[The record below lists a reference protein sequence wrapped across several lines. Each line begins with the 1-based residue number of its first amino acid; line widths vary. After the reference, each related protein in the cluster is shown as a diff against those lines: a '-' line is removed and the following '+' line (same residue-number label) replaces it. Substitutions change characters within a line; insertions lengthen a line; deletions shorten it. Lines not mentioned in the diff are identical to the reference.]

1 MELNKLAIST
11 IESNYIKQYLNSI
24 NHVFSLDEQ
33 ITLIFNSNLTIDDKL
48 DIYIQYLDNLD
59 RNINYS
65 DNDKTVSRQFI
76 SFIIEKIYTLKSW
89 IESNEYTVMFSGN
102 NYNTVCCSSLDR
114 FKEIATEK
122 YKYDD
127 TDNYSVYLCDS
138 KTADI
143 AVRLELNKE
152 FKIINYS
159 FTDDNMYCGI
169 ENKYIDIPNDIHV
182 GDKVRLTG
190 DDSIY
195 IVISDSTIPE
205 ELKSKSEFSTDIC
218 VTVVP
223 EYVFENK
230 SNYKEQIDSI
240 IHNRIEKLQ
249 NSNNDTD
256 ILMDEHEYFH
266 VLYLEKELN

>member
-1 MELNKLAIST
+1 M
-11 IESNYIKQYLNSI
+11 
-24 NHVFSLDEQ
+24 
-33 ITLIFNSNLTIDDKL
+33 DK
-48 DIYIQYLDNLD
+48 
-59 RNINYS
+59 
-65 DNDKTVSRQFI
+65 
-76 SFIIEKIYTLKSW
+76 
-89 IESNEYTVMFSGN
+89 
-102 NYNTVCCSSLDR
+102 

-122 YKYDD
+122 YKQDNTD
-127 TDNYSVYLCDS
+127 TYSVYLCNS

-143 AVRLELNKE
+143 VVWLELNKE
-152 FKIINYS
+152 LKIIDYS
-159 FTDDNMYCGI
+159 FTDDSMYCGI

-205 ELKSKSEFSTDIC
+205 ELKYKSEFSTDIC

-230 SNYKEQIDSI
+230 SNYKEQIDNI
-240 IHNRIEKLQ
+240 IQNRIEKLQ
-249 NSNNDTD
+249 DSNNDTD
-256 ILMDEHEYFH
+256 ILMEEHEHFH